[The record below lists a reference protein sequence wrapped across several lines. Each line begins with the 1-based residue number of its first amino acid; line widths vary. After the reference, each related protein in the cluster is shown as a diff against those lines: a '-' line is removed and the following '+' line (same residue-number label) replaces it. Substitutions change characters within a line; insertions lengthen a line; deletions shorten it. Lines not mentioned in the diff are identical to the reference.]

1 MKLGLSLEQVGIVHT
16 PYKDVSEVPR
26 RPVLSTAPCTVEVF
40 EEYAPGLLHIDGFSH
55 LYLLSW
61 LHLVGEPSLL
71 VMPPRETEQHGVFA
85 TRSQRHPNSIG
96 LSVVKLVKC
105 EERFL
110 HIAGCDLL
118 DQTPLLD
125 IKPYRPE
132 GIEGECRYGWFERH
146 FDKPLPDPSRKD
158 DQ

>member
-1 MKLGLSLEQVGIVHT
+1 MKLDFSFEQIGVMHT

-40 EEYAPGLLHIDGFSH
+40 EEYASGLLHINGFSH
-55 LYLLSW
+55 LYLLSK
-61 LHLVGEPSLL
+61 LHLVGEHSLL
-71 VMPPRETEQHGVFA
+71 VTPPNETEQHGVFA

-96 LSVVKLVKC
+96 LSLVRLVKC
-105 EERFL
+105 DGRFL

-146 FDKPLPDPSRKD
+146 FDTPLPLSTQKS

>member
-1 MKLGLSLEQVGIVHT
+1 MKLDHPLEQIGIVHT
-16 PYKDVSEVPR
+16 PYKDVGEVPR
-26 RPVLSTAPCTVEVF
+26 RPILSTEPCTVEVF

-61 LHLVGEPSLL
+61 LHLVAEPSLL
-71 VMPPRETEQHGVFA
+71 VTPPRETEQHGVFA

-96 LSVVKLVKC
+96 LSAVNLVRC
-105 EERFL
+105 EGRFL

-132 GIEGECRYGWFERH
+132 GIGGECRFGWFKRP
-146 FDKPLPDPSRKD
+146 FDKPALCSSQK
-158 DQ
+158 QGQ

>member
-1 MKLGLSLEQVGIVHT
+1 MKLNFSFEQIGVLHT

-40 EEYAPGLLHIDGFSH
+40 KEYAPGLLHIEGFSH
-55 LYLLSW
+55 LYLLSK

-71 VMPPRETEQHGVFA
+71 VTPPNETEQHGVFA
-85 TRSQRHPNSIG
+85 TRSQWHPNSIS
-96 LSVVKLVKC
+96 LSLVRLVKC
-105 EERFL
+105 DGRFL

-146 FDKPLPDPSRKD
+146 LKNSPVSPSGQD
-158 DQ
+158 DH